1 MKISYNWLKTILE
14 FNQTPQEI
22 SDLLTSSGLEVE
34 SIEPWQSLKGGLLGF
49 VTGEVLSCQKHPDA
63 DRLSI
68 TTVDVGNNTIL
79 NIVCGAPNVAQGQK
93 VVVATVGTIIYPLV
107 GEPFEIKKSK
117 IRGAVSEGMICAED
131 EIGIGNSHD
140 GILILPNETEIGKPA
155 AEIFG
160 IENDYCFEIGLTPNR
175 SDAISHLGVA
185 KELKSLLK
193 VRNQVDS
200 TLLFKVDQ
208 EISSL
213 PPSPLKINVHQTSN
227 CKRYCA
233 IVLENIQVKE
243 SPQWLK
249 NKLSS
254 LGLRSINN
262 VVDVTNF
269 VMLET
274 GQPLHAFDFYK
285 IQDSTLQVRRANE
298 NETLITLDSTQR
310 KLTTNDVVIA
320 DSSNAL
326 CIAGIMGGLDSGV
339 NSTTTKIVL
348 ESAFFDSVVVRKSS
362 KFHSLKSDSSF
373 RFERGTDPNMVIIAL
388 NRAVQ
393 LLKEIANAQENYSAI
408 DSYPHPVKKQE
419 IEISKQKI
427 NSLIGVELS
436 SAVIEEIFLSLEFDF
451 SKIDDKYVVKIPTS
465 KVDVNRPADVIEEVL
480 RIYGYDNI
488 GEKGYFNVSV
498 PNSSNNKYS
507 KLKDKIS
514 DSLIAKG
521 FFETMNLSLSSSE
534 FINKFHVQK
543 ETNKI
548 NVVNPL
554 SSEQDVLRTSLIFGC
569 LQSLSYNINRKQN
582 DLKLFEYGKV
592 YEKTESGYHEKEILA
607 ICITGN
613 CFAENWKEKTAKTDF
628 YVLKS
633 LMEQL
638 LNFLPQ
644 KSIHTIPLNEF
655 WGNKGISYNF
665 GHQQLG
671 SVGEVE
677 SSILKSFDIK
687 QEVFYAEIDWE
698 KFVVYFSEKLSFTEL
713 NKFPA
718 VRRDFALEID
728 RNLEFIKL
736 KEIAFK
742 TEKKL
747 LKEVNIF
754 DVYMGTKVDVNK
766 KSYALSFTLQD
777 ENGTLTEKQ
786 IASTM
791 NKLKEAFEKEAGAT
805 LR

>member
-34 SIEPWQSLKGGLLGF
+34 SIEPWQSLKGGLIGF
-49 VTGEVLSCQKHPDA
+49 VTGQVLSCQKHPDA
-63 DRLSI
+63 DRLSV

-93 VVVATVGTIIYPLV
+93 VVVATVGTTIYPLV

-140 GILILPNETEIGKPA
+140 GILVLPNETEIGKPA

-193 VRNQVDS
+193 VRNKVDS
-200 TLLFKVDQ
+200 TLLFNVNQ

-213 PPSPLKINVHQTSN
+213 SPSPLKINVHQTSN
-227 CKRYCA
+227 CKRYSG

-254 LGLRSINN
+254 VGLRSINN
-262 VVDVTNF
+262 VVDITNF

-274 GQPLHAFDFYK
+274 GQPLHAFDFSK
-285 IQDSTLQVRRANE
+285 IQESTLQVRRANE
-298 NETLITLDSTQR
+298 NETLITLDNTQR
-310 KLTTNDVVIA
+310 KLTINDVVIA
-320 DSSNAL
+320 DSSKVL
-326 CIAGIMGGLDSGV
+326 CLAGIMGGLDSGV

-348 ESAFFDSVVVRKSS
+348 ESAFFDSVAVRKSS

-373 RFERGTDPNMVIIAL
+373 RFERGTDPNIVITAL

-408 DSYPHPVKKQE
+408 DCYPHPVKKQE
-419 IEISKQKI
+419 IEISKEKI

-436 SAVIEEIFLSLEFDF
+436 SAVIEEIFFSLEFEF
-451 SKIDDKYVVKIPTS
+451 SKIDNKYLLKIPTS

-488 GEKGYFNVSV
+488 GEKGYFNVSI

-514 DSLIAKG
+514 ESLISKG
-521 FFETMNLSLSSSE
+521 FFETMNLSLTSSE

-543 ETNKI
+543 EAHKI
-548 NVVNPL
+548 KVVNPL

-582 DLKLFEYGKV
+582 DLKLFEFGKV
-592 YEKTESGYHEKEILA
+592 YEKTESGFHEKEILA
-607 ICITGN
+607 ICLTGN
-613 CFAENWKEKTAKTDF
+613 CFAENWKEKTVKTDF

-665 GHQQLG
+665 GNQQLG

-728 RNLEFIKL
+728 RNLEYNKL

-754 DVYMGTKVDVNK
+754 DVYMGTKMDANK

-777 ENGTLTEKQ
+777 ENGTLTENQ
-786 IASTM
+786 ITYTM